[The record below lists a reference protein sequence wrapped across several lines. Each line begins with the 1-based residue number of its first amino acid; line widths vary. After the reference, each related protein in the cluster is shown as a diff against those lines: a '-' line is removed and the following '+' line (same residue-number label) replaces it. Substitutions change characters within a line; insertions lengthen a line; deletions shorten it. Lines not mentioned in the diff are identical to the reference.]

1 MKHAP
6 PVTNDPD
13 QVWTINISD
22 DGRAIS
28 ADDTYDT
35 YKEMMHA
42 VKAGLQHGEKVALDD
57 DYERNTDIDESYL
70 EAETQWL
77 NDMLEE
83 TFDHESESQLQEG
96 SDGLQP

>member
-6 PVTNDPD
+6 PVTNNPD
-13 QVWTINISD
+13 QVWTIKLFD
-22 DGRAIS
+22 EGQAMM

-42 VKAGLQHGEKVALDD
+42 VKSGLQNGEKVALDD
-57 DYERNTDIDESYL
+57 EYDCNTDIDESYL

-77 NDMLEE
+77 NDVLKE
-83 TFDHESESQLQEG
+83 
-96 SDGLQP
+96 

>member
-6 PVTNDPD
+6 PVTEDPD
-13 QVWTINISD
+13 QVWTIKLAE
-22 DGRAIS
+22 DGRAIM

-42 VKAGLQHGEKVALDD
+42 VKAGLHHGEKAVLAEGYDC
-57 DYERNTDIDESYL
+57 NTDIDESYL

-77 NDMLEE
+77 NDFFEE
-83 TFDHESESQLQEG
+83 SLDHE
-96 SDGLQP
+96 